1 MLPRVNLVRTGPT
14 DYLLFSTDEV
24 ISKAIFDSGEWE
36 PVNLLLAN
44 ILCEGLES
52 PLALDV
58 GANLGAF
65 SVPLAQK
72 LGQRNGLVYSFEPQ
86 RVVFYQLCANIF
98 VNRLDNCMAYNMG
111 VGDVA
116 GTLELPDNNYDS
128 SNLGAYS
135 LVPEYQDLMNLKKAA
150 PTALKHS
157 VPIVTLDGFKFPR
170 KVDFLKIDVEGMELQ
185 VLQGARQLLQDSN
198 YPPIMLE
205 AWGFSWFK
213 EQREALIAYLE
224 GMGYQL
230 FFINSSDAIAQHS
243 KSKRYVNF
251 LVDPATNTLR
261 YHVSDNSGVAPI
273 APTAAAAATTA

>member
-1 MLPRVNLVRTGPT
+1 MLPRVNLVRTDQT

-44 ILCEGLES
+44 ILCDGIES

-98 VNRLDNCMAYNMG
+98 LNRLDNCMAYNMG
-111 VGDVA
+111 VGDAA
-116 GTLELPDNNYDS
+116 GTLDLPDNNYDS

-135 LVPEYQDLMNLKKAA
+135 LVPEYQDLMNLKKAS

-157 VPIVTLDGFKFPR
+157 VPIVTLDGFKLPR

-185 VLQGARQLLQDSN
+185 VLQGAQQLLKDSH
-198 YPPIMLE
+198 YSPIMLE

-213 EQREALIAYLE
+213 EQREDLIAYLE
-224 GMGYQL
+224 AMGYQL

-251 LVDPATNTLR
+251 VVDPTTNTLR
-261 YHVSDNSGVAPI
+261 YHVTDNSGVAV
-273 APTAAAAATTA
+273 A

>member
-1 MLPRVNLVRTGPT
+1 MLPRVNLVRTDRT

-24 ISKAIFDSGEWE
+24 ISKAIFDNGEWE

-44 ILCEGLES
+44 ILCEGIEA
-52 PLALDV
+52 PLVIDV

-72 LGQRNGLVYSFEPQ
+72 LGLRSGLVYSFEPQ

-98 VNRLDNCMAYNMG
+98 LNRLDNCIAYNMG
-111 VGDVA
+111 VGDAA
-116 GTLELPDNNYDS
+116 GALDLPDNNYDS

-157 VPIVTLDGFKFPR
+157 VPMVTLDGFKFPR
-170 KVDFLKIDVEGMELQ
+170 KVDFLKIDVEGMELE
-185 VLQGARQLLQDSN
+185 VLKGARQLLQGSH

-213 EQREALIAYLE
+213 EQREALIAYLND
-224 GMGYQL
+224 MGYQL
-230 FFINSSDAIAQHS
+230 FFINSSDAIAQHA
-243 KSKRYVNF
+243 KSPRYVNF
-251 LVDPATNTLR
+251 VVDPANNTLR
-261 YHVSDNSGVAPI
+261 FHISDNS
-273 APTAAAAATTA
+273 AAAVA

>member
-1 MLPRVNLVRTGPT
+1 MLPRVNLVRTDQT

-44 ILCEGLES
+44 ILCDGIES

-72 LGQRNGLVYSFEPQ
+72 LGQRNGLGYSFEPQ

-98 VNRLDNCMAYNMG
+98 LNRLDNCMGYNMG
-111 VGDVA
+111 VGDAA
-116 GTLELPDNNYDS
+116 GTLDLPDNNYDS

-135 LVPEYQDLMNLKKAA
+135 LVPEYQDLMNLKKAS

-157 VPIVTLDGFKFPR
+157 VPIVTLDGFKLPR

-185 VLQGARQLLQDSN
+185 VLQGAQQLLKDSR

-205 AWGFSWFK
+205 AWDFSWFK
-213 EQREALIAYLE
+213 EQREVLIAYLE
-224 GMGYQL
+224 AMGYQL

-251 LVDPATNTLR
+251 VVDPATNTLR
-261 YHVSDNSGVAPI
+261 YHVTDNSGVAV
-273 APTAAAAATTA
+273 A